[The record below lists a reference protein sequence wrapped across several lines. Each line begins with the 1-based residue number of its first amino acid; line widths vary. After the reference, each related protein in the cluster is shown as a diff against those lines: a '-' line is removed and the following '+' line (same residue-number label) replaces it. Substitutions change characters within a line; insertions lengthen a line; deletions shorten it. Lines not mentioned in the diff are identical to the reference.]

1 MAEKDNNN
9 QQGWGGAPQKSN
21 TGSSSGQQGWGGA
34 PQKSN
39 TGSSSGQQG
48 WGGAP
53 QKSNTGSSSG
63 QQGWGGAPQKSNTG
77 SSSGQQGW
85 GGAPQK
91 SNTGAGAAPQ
101 SRFTDAPE
109 YPQYEIDG
117 IVYKMI
123 RVISAN
129 SGEAKIFE
137 IEHDGQHYAL
147 KLYKPRVHPNHE
159 VLERVM
165 NLRGNGMLID
175 IYAHGVWTDKATG
188 IEHDYEIMEFC
199 SGGSLATLKL
209 TGDEKRMREITAR
222 MAATLDFAHSHGIL
236 HRDVKP
242 ANFLFTDETRTQFV
256 LTDWGLAKILDKDG
270 KTVTDNGRTKIYAA
284 PEMYIYIDGQP
295 THVDAKADFFS
306 MGMTLLALWMG
317 EGLLTA
323 DEEEL
328 VKKKRYGKLSYPPSS
343 EMSEHLLSLIKAL
356 TLVNPEERAGL
367 DDIARWAS
375 GEIIYKDPV
384 ADDTVRDFRIVFS
397 AQKKLIAHNAKELG
411 IMMWENREL
420 GKDYLYG
427 KLEDWLNDAD
437 QTEYANEIRKIKEEL
452 YPGNQDAGLFA
463 AALFLNPDTLYEGL
477 DGKPLATQQ
486 EIARELFDNSAAYKK
501 ALFRKK
507 EHPLWAYLNANGLGD
522 KVEDFRKQIN
532 KNGEQGVLT
541 IAYMLDPE
549 LPFRFEGKNESVVE
563 IYSLD
568 GLAAALEKDE
578 IENIEAVLG
587 DDFLFWAAHRNPA
600 LAGKAKQVV
609 DDDFSRLRAALKPA
623 SQTTSSSS
631 VGMQSLLKEM
641 MEKSKNQAAGKS
653 DLSDSLKAEFLTYV
667 LLPDVGM
674 DYKPIARS
682 NRATPEQLA
691 YLIQPD
697 FEVVEQGNSVRVSTI
712 AAPIN
717 PILAY
722 LTAREKYDRQASWIR
737 YCFDINSEDNKK
749 KYLEYDKHIAGFKAA
764 AGLVDKV
771 LPLKI
776 NGVIFKSLSDVE
788 NASFNGTPEAAQ
800 NIIAKWVSLFFQEN
814 PKADYKK
821 ESYFKLAGNFFEFI
835 YVNIPG
841 SEYANNARPKIDAI
855 YKAGR
860 EYDRAYRKVQIVRWL
875 SAIFCLLPLL
885 LVIIAGVYLLIT
897 QGASEKG
904 AVMNTIDT
912 WTATIGGIIA
922 ALAAIGETENHIIGG
937 IAGVICFAVVKFC
950 LVFIAPAVPWIIL
963 AFFLIQFLLN
973 AHAVFTNNLYSVAPQ
988 YSDLPM
994 DEAVLRAE
1002 MGEAFGCRAKL
1013 LPSNLDSDFPEVVY
1027 RQDAQTLNKA
1037 FGGFVKKMIWLFVV
1051 TLGACAF
1058 CVWIYRMDPE
1068 KIGHKDAVAGVE
1080 LLDGNFSG
1088 DVKGTPLDV
1097 AFSTTDEVMSADMII
1112 KYRSGNTVQTM
1123 KTAEGAAL
1131 AFPVV
1136 MAKEGD
1142 AAITLTIDTAY
1153 NEAGATVAK
1162 GSYLNSKGNRQ
1173 PVNIKKK

>member
-1 MAEKDNNN
+1 RLKRS
-9 QQGWGGAPQKSN
+9 QGALQPYHVWVCAPQKST
-21 TGSSSGQQGWGGA
+21 TGSQQGQQGWGGA
-34 PQKSN
+34 PQKST
-39 TGSSSGQQG
+39 TGSQ
-48 WGGAP
+48 P
-53 QKSNTGSSSG
+53 Q
-63 QQGWGGAPQKSNTG
+63 
-77 SSSGQQGW
+77 QQGW

-91 SNTGAGAAPQ
+91 SNTGAGEAPH
-101 SRFTDAPE
+101 SSFTDAPE

-137 IEHDGQHYAL
+137 IEHDGRHYAL
-147 KLYKPRVHPNHE
+147 KLYKPHVHPNHE
-159 VLERVM
+159 VLDRVM

-175 IYAHGVWTDKATG
+175 IYAHGVWTDKTTG
-188 IEHDYEIMEFC
+188 IKHDYEIMGYC

-242 ANFLFTDETRTQFV
+242 ANFLFTDETHTQFV

-270 KTVTDNGRTKIYAA
+270 RTVTDNGRTKIYAA
-284 PEMYIYIDGQP
+284 PEMYIYIDGKP

-328 VKKKRYGKLSYPPSS
+328 VKKKRYGKLSYPSSS

-375 GEIIYKDPV
+375 GEIIYRDPV

-411 IMMWENREL
+411 VMMWENREL

-427 KLEDWLNDAD
+427 KLEDWLKEQD
-437 QTEYANEIRKIKEEL
+437 QTELANEIWKIKEEL

-463 AALFLNPDTLYEGL
+463 AALFLNPETLYEGL

-486 EIARELFDNSAAYKK
+486 DIARELFDNVAAYKK
-501 ALFRKK
+501 ALFRKR
-507 EHPLWAYLNANGLGD
+507 EHPLWAYLSANQLGD
-522 KVEDFRKQIN
+522 KVEEFRKLVN
-532 KNGEQGVLT
+532 KNGERGVLT

-549 LPFRFEGKNESVVE
+549 LPYRFEGKIGTTVLVYKFE
-563 IYSLD
+563 
-568 GLAAALEKDE
+568 GLAEALATNQ
-578 IENIEAVLG
+578 ITNIEAVLG
-587 DDFLFWAAHRNPA
+587 EDFLYWAANRNPA
-600 LAGKAKQVV
+600 LAGKAKEIV
-609 DDDFSRLRAALKPA
+609 DGGFSSLKSALRPVNKGG
-623 SQTTSSSS
+623 S
-631 VGMQSLLKEM
+631 E
-641 MEKSKNQAAGKS
+641 EIS
-653 DLSDSLKAEFLTYV
+653 DELKAEFLTYV

-674 DYKPIARS
+674 DYKPIAESR
-682 NRATPEQLA
+682 RATPEQFA

-697 FEVVEQGNSVRVSTI
+697 FEVKEEGNTVTVSTI
-712 AAPIN
+712 SAPIA
-717 PILAY
+717 PIKAY
-722 LTAREKYDRQASWIR
+722 LAARGKYDRQLSWIN
-737 YCFDINSEDNKK
+737 YCFDIDSADNKK
-749 KYLEYDKHIAGFKAA
+749 KYLKYDEQIARFKAA
-764 AGLVDKV
+764 AGLAGEV

-776 NGVIFKSLSDVE
+776 NGVTFKTLNDVQ
-788 NASFNGTPEAAQ
+788 NTSFDRWSEMAQ
-800 NIIAKWVSLFFQEN
+800 NIVAKWVSLFFQEN

-821 ESYFKLAGNFFEFI
+821 TSYFKLAGDFFEFI
-835 YVNIPG
+835 YVFLPG
-841 SEYANNARPKIDAI
+841 SKYANNARPKIDAI

-860 EYDRAYRKVQIVRWL
+860 EYDRAYRKVKIVRWC
-875 SAIFCLLPLL
+875 ATIFCLLPLL
-885 LVIIAGVYLLIT
+885 LVIMAGVYLLIT
-897 QGASEKG
+897 QGASEIG
-904 AVMNTIDT
+904 AVMNTIGT
-912 WTATIGGIIA
+912 WTGIIVGVIV
-922 ALAAIGETENHIIGG
+922 ALAAIGETENLIIGG
-937 IAGVICFAVVKFC
+937 IAGLICFAVVKFC

-963 AFFLIQFLLN
+963 AFFLIQLVLN
-973 AHAVFTNNLYSVAPQ
+973 ARAVFTNNLYTVAPQ
-988 YSDLPM
+988 YSDLSI
-994 DEAVLRAE
+994 EEGVLRAE
-1002 MGEAFGCRAKL
+1002 MSEAFGCRDKL
-1013 LPSNLDSDFPEVVY
+1013 LPSNLTTDYPEVIY
-1027 RQDAQTLNKA
+1027 RQDTKTLNSA
-1037 FGGFVKKMIWLFVV
+1037 FGGFVKKMLWLFVV
-1051 TLGACAF
+1051 TIGACAF
-1058 CVWIYRMDPE
+1058 CFWIYRMDPE

-1080 LLDGNFSG
+1080 LLDGSFSG
-1088 DVKGTPLDV
+1088 NVKGTPLDV
-1097 AFSTTDEVMSADMII
+1097 AFSTKDEVMSADMVI

-1123 KTAEGAAL
+1123 KSAEGAAL

-1142 AAITLTIDTAY
+1142 AAITLTIDTVY
-1153 NEAGATVAK
+1153 MEAGSAVAT
-1162 GSYLNSKGNRQ
+1162 GTYLNSKGNRQ